1 MRVKEWGMKKLM
13 FMLAAASLA
22 GLVQADWIKTAG
34 GTYDYSDAANWSDG
48 KPNGVF
54 PASLAIE
61 GAQTITFAADTEL
74 PSGLTIAQKGTSSL
88 SFKAASGSVTLTLGG
103 DLTNTGSG
111 AVTIDSSAKLDLG
124 GKIRTVNTTKNLTL
138 SSVISNGGLVLEN
151 SALLALGAANTFEGG
166 LWLKGTGSVRIK
178 NKALGG
184 AGGEVHLCSGA
195 SLHGWAKNGTNS
207 VNAHHVF
214 LEGDATLGTVDKD
227 LGGITFANCTVS
239 VMKPLTLGLNRYTF
253 TFGALAATSPYTL
266 LDVSYVGYVDDAT
279 LIGTLNVGTM
289 AVPADKTLKLKQVK
303 FSINDQ
309 NDDFRGTLQMEKGSL
324 TIAKTL
330 LPNATLDLRNVTLNL
345 QAANGGEVAVAK
357 SLTMRS
363 GSLNVSGST
372 KAATTFK
379 VGALSFLPGNATAQ
393 VKFTDNGSQDVVL
406 ESGSLACEHT
416 LVNMASDSAT
426 LGGRTRLQSESGA
439 QLVGGILPWFRANQ
453 GGFMTYDTTVGVRPL
468 TDEEQSVYSESTE
481 ALAFAAEGEQAT
493 IAGDVKATLAKS
505 QTIASINVQ
514 GTGTTAETQPV
525 LTAAED
531 ATLTLSSGALNVF
544 TKLAGGT
551 EGAKFSIPVNFG
563 ATLGYITSRNAYRV
577 DFTEPFHGT
586 GGMVFSDLAAS
597 SNLNKENKGFS
608 LRNGSSDYTGD
619 VYIYGCVLPYQN
631 GVFPYGEREGN
642 LYLYGDLSFSKG
654 LDVDLHVN
662 ALFGDGYIYQEGGTT
677 ATLTIGDGN
686 ADGNFEGS
694 FGTSA
699 GSNFQLKKVGSG
711 IQRFA
716 NGIAQKL
723 DLEIQGGTLQ
733 IDGNVNLDNRYSIQ
747 VRNGATLAGCGTL
760 LATSGSQVV
769 INDGSVLAPGSAE
782 KPNVPMT
789 IAQNISFGK
798 GATMKFY
805 IDDARSSQAIVS
817 VGKTVTIA
825 DDKMPVVVT
834 SAAKK
839 SGTWMLF
846 EADSFGGK
854 TFEKAKDAK
863 GQTFPGQLTV
873 VQLKD
878 GETVTREQLWYTR
891 NLGFTITLR

>member
-1 MRVKEWGMKKLM
+1 MKKLM
-13 FMLAAASLA
+13 FTLAAASLA
-22 GLVQADWIKTAG
+22 GLAHADWIKTAG
-34 GTYDYSDAANWSDG
+34 GTYDYNDPANWSDG

-61 GAQTITFAADTEL
+61 GDQTITFAADTEL
-74 PSGLTIAQKGTSSL
+74 PSGLTIAQTGTSSL

-124 GKIRTVNTTKNLTL
+124 GKIRTVKTTKNLTL

-166 LWLKGTGSVRIK
+166 LWLKGTGNVRIT

-184 AGGEVHLCSGA
+184 EGGEVHLCSGA

-214 LEGDATLGTVDKD
+214 LEGDATLGTTAKD
-227 LGGITFANCTVS
+227 LGGINFANCTVS

-289 AVPADKTLKLKQVK
+289 AVPADKTLKLKQVN

-330 LPNATLDLRNVTLNL
+330 LPNATLDLRNVTLKL

-416 LVNMASDSAT
+416 LVNVTSDSAT
-426 LGGRTRLQSESGA
+426 LGGRTRLHSESGA

-468 TDEEQSVYSESTE
+468 TDEEQSVYSESTD

-551 EGAKFSIPVNFG
+551 EGAKFSIPVDFG
-563 ATLGYITSRNAYRV
+563 ATPGYITSRNGYRV

-642 LYLYGDLSFSKG
+642 LYLYGDLSFIKY

-662 ALFGDGYIYQEGGTT
+662 ALFGDGYVYQEGSAT
-677 ATLTIGDGN
+677 ATFTIGDGN

-694 FGTSA
+694 FGT
-699 GSNFQLKKVGSG
+699 GKDSNFQLKKVGSG

-760 LATSGSQVV
+760 LASSGSQVV

-789 IAQNISFGK
+789 IAKNISFGK

-863 GQTFPGQLTV
+863 GQTVSGQLTV
-873 VQLKD
+873 VQVKD

>member
-1 MRVKEWGMKKLM
+1 MKKLM
-13 FMLAAASLA
+13 FTLAAASLA

-34 GTYDYSDAANWSDG
+34 GTYDYNDPANWSDG

-61 GAQTITFAADTEL
+61 GDQTITFAADTEL
-74 PSGLTIAQKGTSSL
+74 PSGLTIAQTGTSSL

-124 GKIRTVNTTKNLTL
+124 GKIRTVKTTKNLTL

-195 SLHGWAKNGTNS
+195 SLHGWAKNDTNS

-227 LGGITFANCTVS
+227 LGGINFSNCTVS
-239 VMKPLTLGLNRYTF
+239 LMQP
-253 TFGALAATSPYTL
+253 
-266 LDVSYVGYVDDAT
+266 
-279 LIGTLNVGTM
+279 I
-289 AVPADKTLKLKQVK
+289 TLKLIRYTYTFGDLAANSPYGFADVTYVG
-303 FSINDQ
+303 
-309 NDDFRGTLQMEKGSL
+309 DDTYHGTLSVPGLQVEAGETLSLDKVNLSLSSENEGFKGTLKLANSAI
-324 TIAKTL
+324 TIKETL
-330 LPNATLDLRNVTLNL
+330 LPNATIEARNTTVSL
-345 QAANGGEVAVAK
+345 QASNGGEVTVAK

-363 GSLNVSGST
+363 GALNVSGST

-416 LVNMASDSAT
+416 LVNVTSDSAT
-426 LGGRTRLQSESGA
+426 LGGRTRLHSESGA

-468 TDEEQSVYSESTE
+468 TDEEQSVYSESTD
-481 ALAFAAEGEQAT
+481 ALAFAVEGEQAT

-551 EGAKFSIPVNFG
+551 EGAKFSIPVDFG
-563 ATLGYITSRNAYRV
+563 AIPGYITSRNGYRV

-608 LRNGSSDYTGD
+608 LRNGRSDYTGD

-642 LYLYGDLSFSKG
+642 LYLYGVLSFSKY
-654 LDVDLHVN
+654 LAVDLHVN
-662 ALFGDGYIYQEGGTT
+662 ALFGDGYVYQEGSVT
-677 ATLTIGDGN
+677 ATFTIGDGN

-694 FGTSA
+694 FGTGT

-716 NGIAQKL
+716 NGIAQKF
-723 DLEIQGGTLQ
+723 DLEIQGGTFQ
-733 IDGNVNLDNRYSIQ
+733 IDGNVNLNDRFSIQ

-760 LATSGSQVV
+760 LASSGSQVV

-789 IAQNISFGK
+789 IAKNISFGK

-854 TFEKAKDAK
+854 TFEKAKDSK
-863 GQTFPGQLTV
+863 GQTVSGQLTV
-873 VQLKD
+873 VQVKD
-878 GETVTREQLWYTR
+878 GEGNVTREQLWFTR
-891 NLGFTITLR
+891 KLGFSVIIR